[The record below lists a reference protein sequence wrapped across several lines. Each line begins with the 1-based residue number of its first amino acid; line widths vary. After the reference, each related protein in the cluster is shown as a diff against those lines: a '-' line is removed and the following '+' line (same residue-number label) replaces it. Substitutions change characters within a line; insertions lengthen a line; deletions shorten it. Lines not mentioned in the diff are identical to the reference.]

1 MKRWILFMASV
12 CLLLCGCTKSN
23 IVYGDNKKYD
33 DQYQS
38 VDGIVWEQVWQD
50 FSDTYADQDL
60 FPFAVSVNGGIYPE
74 ENMARFY
81 LLVNGDV
88 SDKEAAEYA
97 TKVLKGF
104 NDLIAIQNSSYAS
117 SSEESYGGTIPS
129 LCNGRAGCHERRPGH
144 MDSGRYH
151 TSWGVSPCRR
161 ICLVSRIGK
170 YKGLGSPFFSTMVW
184 IPFGEKKG
192 DFVLR
197 VNRRTFLD
205 AVRTRG
211 LMAGDFQSHS
221 RQNQTF
227 ASGNRKPLPW

>member
-117 SSEESYGGTIPS
+117 SSEESYGGYLAQYQVYVMVGPDATKDDPDTWILEDIIP
-129 LCNGRAGCHERRPGH
+129 AGE
-144 MDSGRYH
+144 YH
-151 TSWGVSPCRR
+151 PVGGYAWSA
-161 ICLVSRIGK
+161 
-170 YKGLGSPFFSTMVW
+170 
-184 IPFGEKKG
+184 E
-192 DFVLR
+192 
-197 VNRRTFLD
+197 
-205 AVRTRG
+205 
-211 LMAGDFQSHS
+211 
-221 RQNQTF
+221 
-227 ASGNRKPLPW
+227 